1 MSIEFN
7 NVPPSN
13 AQVTDIAGQAR
24 TAPQPGADKTAEKPA
39 SEQTTR
45 SDQVNLT
52 PTAQQLRGLEEQIA
66 NLPVVD
72 AQRVNAVKEAL
83 ANGSYEINSD
93 RIAGKMMDLEKI
105 IGDLS

>member
-7 NVPPSN
+7 NIPPSN
-13 AQVTDIAGQAR
+13 AQVTDIASQAR
-24 TAPQPGADKTAEKPA
+24 TAPQPAADKTEKPA
-39 SEQTTR
+39 GEQAAR
-45 SDQVNLT
+45 GDQVSLT

-66 NLPVVD
+66 NQPVVD
-72 AQRVNAVKEAL
+72 PERVNAVKEAL

>member
-13 AQVTDIAGQAR
+13 AQVTDIASQAR
-24 TAPQPGADKTAEKPA
+24 TAPQPATDKTEKPA
-39 SEQTTR
+39 GEQAAR
-45 SDQVNLT
+45 SDQVSLT
-52 PTAQQLRGLEEQIA
+52 PKAQQLRGLDEQIA
-66 NLPVVD
+66 NQPVVD
-72 AQRVNAVKEAL
+72 AERVNAVKEAL
-83 ANGSYEINSD
+83 GNGSYEIDSD

>member
-13 AQVTDIAGQAR
+13 AQVTDIASQAR
-24 TAPQPGADKTAEKPA
+24 TAPQPATDKTEKPA
-39 SEQTTR
+39 GEQAAR
-45 SDQVNLT
+45 SDQVSLT
-52 PTAQQLRGLEEQIA
+52 PKAQQLRGLDEQIA
-66 NLPVVD
+66 NQPVVD
-72 AQRVNAVKEAL
+72 AERVNAVKEAL
-83 ANGSYEINSD
+83 ANGSYEIDSD